1 MSKPLQTI
9 PSRYYTDPEYYRIEK
24 GKIFYCTWQF
34 VCHETDIAEPGAYR
48 TVQIAD
54 ESIVVLRDHDGH
66 IRAFY
71 NVCRHRAHRIVEGSG
86 NCSRLVCPYH
96 AWVYNLDGSLAK
108 ARGTEEIAGFDP
120 KSVRLS
126 PVRVESFCGLVFVNL
141 DDESVCLD
149 DLYPDLREELLN
161 IIPGLSNLIRVH
173 EDCIVHDCNWKVSV
187 ENFSECYHC
196 PVAHKY
202 VTTNLY
208 SGTEYR
214 ISTGKGYVRHYSPGL
229 RDQEAN
235 GDLHIWMLWPNF
247 AILTYPI
254 YRSVSFRLFQS
265 LGPRT
270 TAYTYFM
277 FIDPGLTDAQRKE
290 VVEYGGTV
298 YHSNNAIEDGNI
310 VRNVQLGLESRSYN
324 QGHLVVTPT
333 PSAESE
339 IGVAYFQNRY
349 LEEIEKA

>member
-96 AWVYNLDGSLAK
+96 AWTYNLDGSLAK

-120 KSVRLS
+120 RSIRLQSVRL
-126 PVRVESFCGLVFVNL
+126 ENFCGLILVNL
-141 DDESVCLD
+141 DDNAQSLD
-149 DLYPDLREELLN
+149 EMF
-161 IIPGLSNLIRVH
+161 PGLRQEISEMKPALSKMILAY
-173 EDCIVHDCNWKVSV
+173 EDRIHHGCNWKVSV

-196 PVAHKY
+196 PVAHQY
-202 VTTNLY
+202 ITTNLY
-208 SGTEYR
+208 SGTDYR
-214 ISTGKGYVRHYSPGL
+214 ISIDTNLVRHFSPRL
-229 RDQEAN
+229 KDRDMH
-235 GDLHIWMLWPNF
+235 GDLHIWFLWPNL
-247 AILTYPI
+247 AIQVHPL
-254 YRSVSFRLFQS
+254 YRSVSVRQFMA
-265 LGPRT
+265 LGARDT
-270 TAYTYFM
+270 EYVYHWYA
-277 FIDPGLTDAQRKE
+277 DPGLSDAQYE
-290 VVEYGGTV
+290 ELVELGST
-298 YHSNNAIEDGNI
+298 YHKTNGMEDQSI

-324 QGHLVVTPT
+324 QGYLVVTPT

-339 IGVAYFQNRY
+339 IGVAHFQNRY
-349 LEEIEKA
+349 LEEIENA